1 MNEEKTITSN
11 ENDKNEA
18 IFNLI
23 QNIQS
28 KLNTELDNSETKPN
42 EINNTNENLSNNE
55 YENLNTNNTTN
66 DNSSN
71 SNFDISS
78 IIGLL
83 GNMNNSSNND
93 NSFNF
98 GNLDPKLFSKIQKI
112 VVTLGKKDPKKDLLM
127 SLKPFLRK
135 SRQDKIGE
143 YITILTVIKAFEAF
157 SDKGSDENE

>member
-1 MNEEKTITSN
+1 MNEEKTINSN

-28 KLNTELDNSETKPN
+28 KLNNELDNSETKTNEIPN
-42 EINNTNENLSNNE
+42 ENKNLFNNE
-55 YENLNTNNTTN
+55 YEKLNNN
-66 DNSSN
+66 NST

-83 GNMNNSSNND
+83 GNMNNSSSKD

-98 GNLDPKLFSKIQKI
+98 GNLDPNLFNKIQKI
-112 VVTLGKKDPKKDLLM
+112 IVTLGKKDPKKDLLM

-157 SDKGSDENE
+157 SDKGSDKNE